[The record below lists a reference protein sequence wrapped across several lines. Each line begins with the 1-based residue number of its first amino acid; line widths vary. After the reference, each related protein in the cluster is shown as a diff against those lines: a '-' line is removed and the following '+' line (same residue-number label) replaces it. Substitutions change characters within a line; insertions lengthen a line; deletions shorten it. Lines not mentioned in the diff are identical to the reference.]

1 VLQRDTNVGTWTLTN
16 GANRRT
22 EHVFSENPAPATGRV
37 AANLLIFLAG
47 ILPALAWL
55 TKLVA

>member
-1 VLQRDTNVGTWTLTN
+1 
-16 GANRRT
+16 
-22 EHVFSENPAPATGRV
+22 V

-47 ILPALAWL
+47 ILPAQARL